1 MQYRIDFVEG
11 EPVFYA
17 VAVAFK
23 EYPAVSFVEVDKIAA
38 YPAVVLFCKV
48 ERCFVVADSD
58 KRFDAVFFKFIKH
71 TVVEG
76 ETFLIRFCFITV
88 WEDT

>member
-1 MQYRIDFVEG
+1 VQHRIDFVEG

-23 EYPAVSFVEVDKIAA
+23 EYPTVSFVEVDKIAT

-48 ERCFVVADSD
+48 KRCFVVADSD
-58 KRFDAVFFKFIKH
+58 ERFDAVFFKFIKH

-76 ETFLIRFCFITV
+76 ETFLIRFCFIAV